1 LIDTTGAEIQGCDR
15 VPAPTWTEP
24 TTDADGVTTMA
35 NATVVTFLD
44 LSKVPVRVP
53 AVQVAGWCLWDAA
66 QGGHAWLTAADF
78 TPFDTYRAGASF
90 PVGALTIAMS
100 GRVSP

>member
-15 VPAPTWTEP
+15 VPAPTWTDP
-24 TTDADGVTTMA
+24 ATDTDGVTTIS
-35 NATVVTFLD
+35 NATAVTLD
-44 LSKVPVRVP
+44 FSKVPVRVP
-53 AVQVAGWCLWDAA
+53 AVKVAGWCLWDAA
-66 QGGHAWLTAADF
+66 QGGHAWLTASDF
-78 TPFDTYRAGASF
+78 TPFDTYVASAIF